1 MKEENIKVIQYM
13 LVVLLLNVPVMWLVA
28 GYMAT
33 TYMIIASIIGY
44 ICVNGDELR
53 KFFLHY
59 SQKYHSNRRVD
70 SKRDSLADS
79 NNKDEEEGD
88 GISTNRR
95 D

>member
-13 LVVLLLNVPVMWLVA
+13 LVVLLLNVPVMYLIS
-28 GYMAT
+28 GYPAT
-33 TYMIIASIIGY
+33 TYMVISFIIGY

-59 SQKYHSNRRVD
+59 SQKYHGNREAD
-70 SKRDSLADS
+70 SKRDSMVEDIDK
-79 NNKDEEEGD
+79 NKEEGD

>member
-13 LVVLLLNVPVMWLVA
+13 LVVLLLNVPVMYLIS
-28 GYMAT
+28 GYLAT
-33 TYMIIASIIGY
+33 TYMVISFIIGY
-44 ICVNGDELR
+44 ICINVEEFR

-59 SQKYHSNRRVD
+59 TQKHNLHRED
-70 SKRDSLADS
+70 NNKRDSLADS
-79 NNKDEEEGD
+79 NNKDEEKRD